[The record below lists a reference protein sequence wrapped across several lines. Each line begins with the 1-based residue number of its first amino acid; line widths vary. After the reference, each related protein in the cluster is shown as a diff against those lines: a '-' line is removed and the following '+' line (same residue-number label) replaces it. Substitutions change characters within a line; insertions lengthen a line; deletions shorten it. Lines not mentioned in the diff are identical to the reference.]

1 MISISK
7 DRTFPFRAFGITEI
21 VRSVLTVA
29 ILLSLTSPAIAAKA
43 AKATKTTTPAARPT
57 SSESSEAARMAD
69 SLRHEAGRLA
79 AQGRLDQALTL
90 VEDRAADLPAVWAAM
105 FAGKLELDGDA
116 AARGYAGASAD
127 SAPEQMRGEAIFR
140 QGQYHYA
147 AGRYHLAIP
156 QFRSY
161 LAKFPEGSWSQE
173 SAYWMAHACLRLA
186 QQRSDRAAYLD
197 TALVYLRGLEN
208 KGRSAYYWPLAR
220 AAQARIYLMREDTI
234 AAARALR
241 DARSRAP
248 AEEKPGVLLLSII
261 AEPHS
266 PEAEAWEDSLRWNY
280 PLSPETGL
288 LTLSDRALLPPLV
301 PKAATP
307 VPTIPTTPT
316 TPAIPAAPAVRGSH
330 ALQLGA
336 FSQVENAERL
346 RAELASKKIAARVT
360 PQTSGARTL
369 YRVLAGGYPDAATA
383 QREGNKLLSP
393 LGYAFRVVEAR

>member
-1 MISISK
+1 MK
-7 DRTFPFRAFGITEI
+7 
-21 VRSVLTVA
+21 SVA
-29 ILLSLTSPAIAAKA
+29 YLSLLFGVLLC
-43 AKATKTTTPAARPT
+43 ARPAT
-57 SSESSEAARMAD
+57 AAPKSAAPLASAKMAD

-79 AQGRLDQALTL
+79 AQGRLDQALAL

-156 QFRSY
+156 QFRVY
-161 LAKFPEGSWSQE
+161 LAQYPEGSWSQE

-248 AEEKPGVLLLSII
+248 AEEKPGVLLLSLI

-266 PEAEAWEDSLRWNY
+266 PEAGAWEDSLRWNY

-288 LTLSDRALLPPLV
+288 LTLRDRAVLPPPV

-307 VPTIPTTPT
+307 NPTTPT
-316 TPAIPAAPAVRGSH
+316 APAVVPVPSIPATGSDPKPATVRGSH

-346 RAELASKKIAARVT
+346 RVELASKKIAARVT
-360 PQTSGARTL
+360 PQTSGSRTL

-383 QREGNKLLSP
+383 QREGNKLLGP
-393 LGYAFRVVEAR
+393 LGYAFRVVETKQ